1 MTPHNST
8 TQVTQSNFPEDWT
21 QAMLQT
27 TAASHQPRLDRVSSR
42 RVEPLREEHKTEVL
56 TFLAA
61 RPQHTFV
68 MSGWIRDNGL
78 VSPLNRGTFY
88 GHRNAQGQLDGVAL
102 IGHVTLF
109 ETRKEDALAAFARLA
124 QDCSSAYAVMGET
137 DKVERF
143 LSYYKRN
150 GQEPRLMY
158 REQLFEQRQQQEID
172 EAVPGLRLATAA
184 ELELVVPVHAQMAF
198 EESGVN
204 PLFVDPEGFYRRC
217 ARRIEQ
223 KRVWV
228 NVENNELIFKAD
240 IISDAPEMIYLE
252 GVYVNPQKRGQG
264 MGPRCMKQLTNELL
278 GRTRSVCLLVNQQ
291 NSAAHACYQKAGY
304 QLRDLYDTLYLGQ
317 DQDPILH

>member
-1 MTPHNST
+1 
-8 TQVTQSNFPEDWT
+8 
-21 QAMLQT
+21 MLQT
-27 TAASHQPRLDRVSSR
+27 IKNNAPLPWRLSATKP
-42 RVEPLREEHKTEVL
+42 VEALQAGQQSEVL
-56 TFLAA
+56 SFLAA

-78 VSPLNRGTFY
+78 VSALNRGTFY

-124 QDCSSAYAVMGET
+124 QDCSSASVVMGEA

-143 LSYYKRN
+143 LSYYQRN
-150 GQEPRLMY
+150 GQAPRLIC
-158 REQLFEQRQQQEID
+158 REQLFEQRQPQEID
-172 EAVPGLRLATAA
+172 EAVQGLRLATAA
-184 ELELVVPVHAQMAF
+184 ELELVVPVHAQIAF

-240 IISDAPEMIYLE
+240 IISDSPEMIYLE
-252 GVYVNPQKRGQG
+252 GVYVNPNKRGQG
-264 MGPRCMKQLTNELL
+264 LGARCMKQLTNQLL
-278 GRTRSVCLLVNQQ
+278 GRTKSVCLLVNQQ
-291 NSAAHACYQKAGY
+291 NSAAQACYQKAAY

-317 DQDPILH
+317 DQDRLLH